1 MPSLKSL
8 LVLAVVLSLPV
19 LGLDALDPSI
29 GGSLAW
35 RCSPLLHD
43 LRKTTGAATLLALRL
58 RGGDSALSGDSSNG
72 DPSPGPASGRL
83 RALLRREEATHE
95 ELMGISSGKGSNT
108 DKDEQDSDK
117 STSESTSKESLAPE
131 KKESEACPP
140 ESGYRIMTREE
151 LRAENIPVDSDVPD
165 SSLPFSE
172 GMGKRSNER
181 AEYDVPVERF
191 EEACRARIEEI
202 RLRLQDPNRQQVVP
216 PHHQQTWTLPSSP
229 RIV

>member
-1 MPSLKSL
+1 MPSLKSS
-8 LVLAVVLSLPV
+8 LVLAVVVSLPV

-43 LRKTTGAATLLALRL
+43 LQNGHNHALRL

-72 DPSPGPASGRL
+72 DPSAGPASGRL